1 MKWFQAVNQQSS
13 DQCRSGR
20 QLIDLLSKRI
30 VIFRTTSGKRK
41 LRARRW
47 WEREYS
53 TASRVVEGHCN
64 TECEHC
70 VYMELRSE
78 WVSFCAVFFHSVTR
92 ACTKKKRFFLK
103 PNGYFTTEFP
113 RRWKEALHIEP
124 ACKLQVTP
132 PSRGRYQNKGP
143 CEAEVSA
150 GSGPQA
156 AGSGPTPTKPVAPDF
171 IDCAIQKNWADFNFP
186 QPAWG
191 LAGFHHLLSHSHLD
205 VSMNSSSPTLHR
217 AFLTFKIVN
226 FINNL
231 SSDMSS
237 LSYG

>member
-1 MKWFQAVNQQSS
+1 MAASWSICCQNELWYSEQQA
-13 DQCRSGR
+13 GR
-20 QLIDLLSKRI
+20 ESWELDGDERENIPQLGESLKDI
-30 VIFRTTSGKRK
+30 VI
-41 LRARRW
+41 LNA
-47 WEREYS
+47 
-53 TASRVVEGHCN
+53 A
-64 TECEHC
+64 HC
-70 VYMELRSE
+70 VYMELRSD

-92 ACTKKKRFFLK
+92 ACTKKKRFFLE

-171 IDCAIQKNWADFNFP
+171 IDCAIQK
-186 QPAWG
+186 
-191 LAGFHHLLSHSHLD
+191 
-205 VSMNSSSPTLHR
+205 T
-217 AFLTFKIVN
+217 
-226 FINNL
+226 
-231 SSDMSS
+231 
-237 LSYG
+237 